1 MKQRWFQIA
10 VMGLIAGGIFLFA
23 ARPEAC
29 LTAPA
34 AGGSGLEASTRL
46 SSLLVFTAQE
56 GEGES
61 QDNGRKA
68 FFEWL
73 NFAILVGGLFYLL
86 RKPLASFFG
95 ARSVS
100 ILKALGEGRK
110 ALEESGA
117 KLKLVEWRLERLNE
131 DIAALQ
137 AEAAKEMEAEAE
149 RMRRQAIVEA
159 ERISESARA
168 QIEAAIRA
176 AKIELK
182 TFAANQ
188 ATEIAG
194 QMVRGQLNS
203 ENHGKLVQRFFEGLN
218 GKN

>member
-10 VMGLIAGGIFLFA
+10 AMGLIAGGIFLFP
-23 ARPEAC
+23 ARPEAR
-29 LTAPA
+29 LTIS
-34 AGGSGLEASTRL
+34 AGGSSGLEASTRL
-46 SSLLVFTAQE
+46 SSLLVFAAQQ

-61 QDNGRKA
+61 QHSGRQA

-86 RKPLASFFG
+86 RKPLTSYFS
-95 ARSVS
+95 ARSVN
-100 ILKALGEGRK
+100 ILKGLEEGRK

-117 KLKLVEWRLERLNE
+117 RLKSVEQRLERLNE

-149 RMRRQAIVEA
+149 RMRRQAVAEA
-159 ERISESARA
+159 ERISASARA
-168 QIEAAIRA
+168 QIEAATRA

-182 TFAANQ
+182 AFAANQ
-188 ATEIAG
+188 ATEIAE
-194 QMVRGQLNS
+194 QMVRGRLDR
-203 ENHGKLVQRFFEGLN
+203 ENQGKLVQRFFEGLN
-218 GKN
+218 GKS